1 MRKYLIAVV
10 AALTALAAVG
20 IANAQTGGSGGG
32 GAEVTVSVSPSKVGT
47 KKKPKPAKLTLE
59 VKNEDSSQTAD
70 GLEVFVAKNIKTS
83 FKGLKKC
90 SAARLEA
97 EGKSA
102 CPSGSRVGAG
112 TADAIAGV
120 NTGAPAA
127 LRFNVTAFIIG
138 ANKIGFYLEQQGGEI
153 RVMATGTFKRASGL
167 YGSVLDVDIPQL
179 AREFPPGTFNGLVG
193 LKTTLYKKVGKNSL
207 LRSNGCPSTR
217 NLPFKVVIHFMNN
230 PNPPKA
236 EEVEATG
243 TANCRR

>member
-1 MRKYLIAVV
+1 MRKFLIAAV
-10 AALTALAAVG
+10 AALTALAVVAV
-20 IANAQTGGSGGG
+20 AQAQPSP
-32 GAEVTVSVSPSKVGT
+32 GAEVTVSISPSKVGT
-47 KKKPKPAKLTLE
+47 KKKPKPEKITLE

-70 GLEVFVAKNIKTS
+70 GLEVFVAKNIKAST
-83 FKGLKKC
+83 KGLKKC

-102 CPSGSRVGAG
+102 CPRASRVGTG
-112 TADAIAGV
+112 TADAVAGV

-127 LRFNVTAFIIG
+127 LRFNVTAFVIG
-138 ANKIGFYLEQQGGEI
+138 NQKIGFYLEQQGGEI
-153 RVMATGTFKRASGL
+153 RVLAKGTFKRASGL
-167 YGSVLDVDIPQL
+167 YGSVLDVEIPQL
-179 AREFPPGTFNGLVG
+179 AREFPQGTYNGLVG

-217 NLPFKVVIHFMNN
+217 NMPFKVVIHFQNN

-236 EEVEATG
+236 AEVEATG

>member
-1 MRKYLIAVV
+1 LREFLIAAV
-10 AALTALAAVG
+10 AALTALAVVAV
-20 IANAQTGGSGGG
+20 AQAQPSP
-32 GAEVTVSVSPSKVGT
+32 GAEVTVSISPSKVGT
-47 KKKPKPAKLTLE
+47 KKKPKPEKITLE

-70 GLEVFVAKNIKTS
+70 GLEVFIAKNLKVST
-83 FKGLKKC
+83 KGLKKC

-102 CPSGSRVGAG
+102 CPAASKVGSG

-127 LRFNVTAFIIG
+127 LKFNVTAFIIG
-138 ANKIGFYLEQQGGEI
+138 NNKVGFYLEQQGGEI
-153 RVMATGTFKRASGL
+153 RVMATGTFKRASGQ

-193 LKTTLYKKVGKNSL
+193 LKTTLYKKIGKNAL
-207 LRSNGCPSTR
+207 LKSNGCPSTR
-217 NLPFKVVIHFMNN
+217 QLPFKVVIHFMNN

>member
-1 MRKYLIAVV
+1 MRKFLIAVV
-10 AALTALAAVG
+10 AALTALAVVAV
-20 IANAQTGGSGGG
+20 AQAQSP
-32 GAEVTVSVSPSKVGT
+32 GADITVSISPNKVGT
-47 KKKPKPAKLTLE
+47 KKKPKAEKLTLE
-59 VKNEDSSQTAD
+59 LKNEDSSQTAD
-70 GLEVFVAKNIKTS
+70 GLEVFVAKNIKAST
-83 FKGLKKC
+83 KGLRKC

-102 CPSGSRVGAG
+102 CPAASKVGSG

-127 LRFNVTAFIIG
+127 LKFNVTAFIIG
-138 ANKIGFYLEQQGGEI
+138 NNKIGFYLEQQGGEI
-153 RVMATGTFKRASGL
+153 RVMATGTFKRASGQ

-207 LRSNGCPSTR
+207 LVSNGCPNTR
-217 NLPFKVVIHFMNN
+217 QLPFKVVIHFMNN

-236 EEVEATG
+236 AEVEATG
-243 TANCRR
+243 TANCRK